1 MDWLQSG
8 TVKALLHV
16 CVESA
21 QQTLRILSGLLEQ
34 GILDAA
40 SMSTISLLLAA
51 AIDPSLVQD
60 HSPWTRLAYS
70 IFDYMS
76 ARGNPCARLLLSE
89 SKQLENELAQ
99 LASETYLTS
108 ADLPADPRDMGSLGA
123 IIPSCVPDGSNHST
137 KLGLAEVGQH
147 YELSSNQLMDLANS
161 IDLDSLTW
169 PSSPVVQDLEN

>member
-1 MDWLQSG
+1 MPFD
-8 TVKALLHV
+8 
-16 CVESA
+16 
-21 QQTLRILSGLLEQ
+21 
-34 GILDAA
+34 LDAA

-70 IFDYMS
+70 ILDYMS
-76 ARGNPCARLLLSE
+76 ARGNTCARLLLLE
-89 SKQLENELAQ
+89 SKQLDNELAQ

-108 ADLPADPRDMGSLGA
+108 ADLPAGPRDMNSLGA
-123 IIPSCVPDGSNHST
+123 ILPSFGPGGPNNST
-137 KLGLAEVGQH
+137 ELGLTDIGQH

-169 PSSPVVQDLEN
+169 PFSPIVQGLES

>member
-1 MDWLQSG
+1 MLYPELTCKETFMPFD
-8 TVKALLHV
+8 
-16 CVESA
+16 
-21 QQTLRILSGLLEQ
+21 
-34 GILDAA
+34 LDAA

-70 IFDYMS
+70 ILDYMS

-89 SKQLENELAQ
+89 SKQLDNELAH

-108 ADLPADPRDMGSLGA
+108 ADLPANPRDMSSLGV
-123 IIPSCVPDGSNHST
+123 IIPSFVPGGSNHST
-137 KLGLAEVGQH
+137 ELELAEMGQH
-147 YELSSNQLMDLANS
+147 YELSSNQLLDLANS

-169 PSSPVVQDLEN
+169 PFSPIVQGL